1 MRARPAPYDSTRS
14 PAPRVT
20 DDARTMAQKHTN
32 RGGGAAI
39 VDTVIRPTVDGER
52 LIAVFSSL
60 VEPLGRSLPAS
71 TEVVLHD
78 LSKLP
83 NSIVAIHGTVTGRQV
98 GDPATDL
105 LLKKLMELSDDHAV
119 GYETRLPNGGRIRSS
134 TMIIR
139 DVSGQPVAALCINS
153 DLSVWESLQDIVTS
167 MLDGT
172 RVAAEHVGPV
182 AARPVPVSPV
192 DVEYDNEPEVFV
204 TDVEQLAAHLMRRAV
219 SKVDVPVELM
229 QKRHKVEVVRDL
241 KGRGMFHLRDAVDM
255 VATALGVTRFT
266 IYNYLNEIADEDDT
280 DEESVDRALPA
291 GEGN

>member
-1 MRARPAPYDSTRS
+1 
-14 PAPRVT
+14 
-20 DDARTMAQKHTN
+20 MAQKNTH
-32 RGGGAAI
+32 RRGGAAI
-39 VDTVIRPTVDGER
+39 ADTVIRPTVDGER

-105 LLKKLMELSDDHAV
+105 LLKKLVELSDDHAV
-119 GYETRLPNGGRIRSS
+119 GYETRLPGGRRIRSS

-153 DLSVWESLQDIVTS
+153 DLSVWESLQDVVAS
-167 MLDGT
+167 MLDVT
-172 RVAAEHVGPV
+172 RGAADHAAPATPRGPV
-182 AARPVPVSPV
+182 PLAAA
-192 DVEYDNEPEVFV
+192 DAEYDNEPEVFV

-266 IYNYLNEIADEDDT
+266 IYNYLNEIADEDET
-280 DEESVDRALPA
+280 DEESVARILPA

>member
-1 MRARPAPYDSTRS
+1 
-14 PAPRVT
+14 
-20 DDARTMAQKHTN
+20 MAQKNTN
-32 RGGGAAI
+32 RRGGAAI
-39 VDTVIRPTVDGER
+39 ADTVIRPTVDGER
-52 LIAVFSSL
+52 LIAVFSGL

-83 NSIVAIHGTVTGRQV
+83 NSIVAIHGSVTGRQV

-105 LLKKLMELSDDHAV
+105 LLKKLVELSDDHAV
-119 GYETRLPNGGRIRSS
+119 GYETRLPDGRRIRSS

-139 DVSGQPVAALCINS
+139 DVSGQPVAALCLNS
-153 DLSVWESLQDIVTS
+153 DLSVWESLQDVVAS
-167 MLDGT
+167 MLDVT
-172 RVAAEHVGPV
+172 RIAADHPSMAGV
-182 AARPVPVSPV
+182 RPVPVDATRS
-192 DVEYDNEPEVFV
+192 DYEEEPEVFV

-219 SKVDVPVELM
+219 SKIDVPVELM

-255 VATALGVTRFT
+255 VASALGVTRFT
-266 IYNYLNEIADEDDT
+266 IYNYLNEIADEDDA
-280 DEESVDRALPA
+280 DEESVARTVPA

>member
-1 MRARPAPYDSTRS
+1 
-14 PAPRVT
+14 
-20 DDARTMAQKHTN
+20 MAQKHTN
-32 RGGGAAI
+32 RRGGDAI
-39 VDTVIRPTVDGER
+39 ADTVIRPTVDGER

-83 NSIVAIHGTVTGRQV
+83 NSIVAIHGSVTGRQV

-119 GYETRLPNGGRIRSS
+119 GYETHLPDGRRIRSS

-139 DVSGQPVAALCINS
+139 DVSGQPVAALCLNS
-153 DLSVWESLQDIVTS
+153 DLSVWESLQDVVAS
-167 MLDGT
+167 MLDGA
-172 RVAAEHVGPV
+172 RAAAGPV
-182 AARPVPVSPV
+182 ASVGARPVPVSR
-192 DVEYDNEPEVFV
+192 VERELDEEPEVFV

-241 KGRGMFHLRDAVDM
+241 KNRGMFHLRDAVDM
-255 VATALGVTRFT
+255 VATALGVTRVT
-266 IYNYLNEIADEDDT
+266 IYNYLNEIADEDDA
-280 DEESVDRALPA
+280 DEEPVARTAPA

>member
-1 MRARPAPYDSTRS
+1 
-14 PAPRVT
+14 
-20 DDARTMAQKHTN
+20 MAQKRTN
-32 RGGGAAI
+32 RDGGAAI

-52 LIAVFSSL
+52 LIAVFSAL

-78 LSKLP
+78 LSRLP
-83 NSIVAIHGTVTGRQV
+83 NSIVAIHGNVTGRKV

-119 GYETRLPNGGRIRSS
+119 GYETHLPNGARLRSS

-139 DVSGQPVAALCINS
+139 DVSGQPVAALCVNS
-153 DLSVWESLQDIVTS
+153 DLSMWESVREVVAS
-167 MLDGT
+167 MLDLE
-172 RVAAEHVGPV
+172 RVGGAPDRPV
-182 AARPVPVSPV
+182 AARPVPIHSAAA
-192 DVEYDNEPEVFV
+192 DDNDEAEVFV
-204 TDVEQLAAHLMRRAV
+204 TDVEQLAAHLMQRAV
-219 SKVDVPVELM
+219 SSIDVPVELM

-255 VATALGVTRFT
+255 VATALGVSRFT
-266 IYNYLNEIADEDDT
+266 IYNYLNEIADEDGAG
-280 DEESVDRALPA
+280 EEPVARSMPA